1 MYSRVLA
8 SLLHIK
14 APNQHITLRLFG
26 QLSQSFVDTRK
37 SQNSLLKMND
47 AHDTFLNMWTS
58 TRALVDG
65 ARSAQPTKC
74 NKKSNSLYRNNRHMT
89 SLPLNFGHLL
99 VLCASLL
106 WTCDEP
112 TLIVWPFQPL
122 RIDCS
127 TNKMQQDHVQ
137 KLCQHKQS
145 LNSLCWSC
153 WQVCAPILCESC
165 KRGMRILRLVHM
177 GSQAPSPTHVSKS
190 QHEGTISTLSLKTV
204 LQYGWLS
211 SKSDLDYSM
220 QEDNWKT
227 CVQSLIEQKDFAS
240 KKCCHVGVQVIL
252 ETKVWSGKSQFPC
265 SQRLRLHIL
274 TSSDLGLGTPC
285 AWPDPHFITFASLN

>member
-1 MYSRVLA
+1 MPVLICGSA
-8 SLLHIK
+8 LVDCAHVT
-14 APNQHITLRLFG
+14 NW
-26 QLSQSFVDTRK
+26 QLYCAHLTNVLSCIGLTTPHQSAQPTYYIEIVRSAQPKLCRHPQK
-37 SQNSLLKMND
+37 SKFFAQNERCTW
-47 AHDTFLNMWTS
+47 HMWTS

-252 ETKVWSGKSQFPC
+252 ETKVWSDKSQFPC
-265 SQRLRLHIL
+265 S
-274 TSSDLGLGTPC
+274 
-285 AWPDPHFITFASLN
+285 